1 MGVTGG
7 WDECQR
13 LPSGDGAVPA
23 FRRIAC
29 VAVDIAEI
37 LPESGCPGWRG
48 SVSISVRC
56 SLSAVCHPSGG
67 MLARQSKVSALCL
80 VAPRLVDEFFAA
92 LPVRVPHRH
101 PGFLTISSG
110 VGRFP
115 FTGGGGAHGPGL
127 S

>member
-1 MGVTGG
+1 MFPTVWGV
-7 WDECQR
+7 
-13 LPSGDGAVPA
+13 PGA
-23 FRRIAC
+23 R
-29 VAVDIAEI
+29 VAI
-37 LPESGCPGWRG
+37 LP
-48 SVSISVRC
+48 
-56 SLSAVCHPSGG
+56 GG
-67 MLARQSKVSALCL
+67 ILARQSKVSALCL

-115 FTGGGGAHGPGL
+115 FTGGGGAHGPGH